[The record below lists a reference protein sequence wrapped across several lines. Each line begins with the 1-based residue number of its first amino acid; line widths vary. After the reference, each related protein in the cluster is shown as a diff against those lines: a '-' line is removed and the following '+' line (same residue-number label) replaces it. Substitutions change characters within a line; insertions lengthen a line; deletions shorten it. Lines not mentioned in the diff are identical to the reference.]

1 MTVKLVRDLIPEK
14 FPQHAYRCAYDRE
27 VPHLLRLKL
36 MEEAGEV
43 VGARNRAELLEELAD
58 VLEVIRCL
66 ADGAGVTLAEVD
78 TLASVKRHRLGG
90 FDGLFVLTEY
100 REG

>member
-1 MTVKLVRDLIPEK
+1 MKLVRDLIPEK
-14 FPQHAYRCAYDRE
+14 FPQHSYRCAYDRE
-27 VPHLLRLKL
+27 VPYLLRLKL

-66 ADGAGVTLAEVD
+66 ADGVGVTLADVD
-78 TLASVKRHRLGG
+78 ILASAKRVRLGG
-90 FDGLFVLTEY
+90 FEGFFVLTEY
-100 REG
+100 QEG